1 MNSYLNQWNR
11 IVTRME
17 FQPRGRSLLLFIALA
32 VVLCGVSHAQQY
44 DDTAQ
49 QPPATLPNTNAQQL
63 PSTSPMPGGEIRS
76 AKRIDLNG
84 SKPKRTIR
92 GNTYVALASGLE
104 RIFDGSDPA
113 SLAEL
118 KLLETQQSRVA
129 KQIEAVT
136 VNVQQGAAQ
145 GSGVIITENGYV
157 LTAAHV
163 AGGAGREATLIMSD
177 GRRVRAR
184 TLGLNKYKDAGLM
197 KIEPGQSEKWPY
209 ATLAES
215 GSMSVG
221 QWAVAVGHPG
231 GWNRERGSVI
241 RVGRILKIK
250 ADAKSGTPNTIFT
263 DCALIGG
270 DSGGP
275 LFTIKGELIGIH
287 SRIGTKVEENMHVP
301 IDVFDESW
309 NRMVKSEVWGVLPG
323 YAPWLGVR
331 GSSNNDRPVIEAVTR
346 GGPAHKAG
354 LEAGDLIVAFDGTR
368 ITTFAELKMGVE
380 ARMPGDTVLLN
391 IQRDGES
398 LRIPVVIGHMDY
410 SQQ

>member
-1 MNSYLNQWNR
+1 MNSYLRQKQSGAR
-11 IVTRME
+11 QSATS
-17 FQPRGRSLLLFIALA
+17 FARSRTTLLFVGLTLLL
-32 VVLCGVSHAQQY
+32 GSVSQAQQF
-44 DDTAQ
+44 DSTQ
-49 QPPATLPNTNAQQL
+49 QPPPALPNTDARKL
-63 PSTSPMPGGEIRS
+63 PSTTPAPGGEIRS
-76 AKRIDLNG
+76 ARRIDPNG
-84 SKPKRTIR
+84 AKPKSIR

-104 RIFDGSDPA
+104 RIFEGSDP
-113 SLAEL
+113 SSIYEL
-118 KLLETQQSRVA
+118 KLLEAQQSRVA
-129 KQIEAVT
+129 EQIEAVT

-145 GSGVIITENGYV
+145 GSGVIITANGFV

-197 KIEPGQSEKWPY
+197 QIEPGQAEEWPY
-209 ATLAES
+209 ATLARS
-215 GSMSVG
+215 GSMNVG
-221 QWAVAVGHPG
+221 QWVVAVGHPG

-241 RVGRILKIK
+241 RVGRILKVK
-250 ADAKSGTPNTIFT
+250 SDAKSGTPNTIFT

-309 NRMVKSEVWGVLPG
+309 DRMVNSEVWGVLPG

-354 LEAGDLIVAFDGTR
+354 LEPGDLIVAFDGTR

-380 ARMPGDTVLLN
+380 ARMPGDTVLLT
-391 IQRDGES
+391 IQRDSES
-398 LRIPVVIGHMDY
+398 LRIPVIIGHLDQ